1 LSNSEKPDPENA
13 VEEYVADE
21 NVVEYVADETVVE
34 YVADENA
41 VEDVAIDDLEVVT
54 ADTDTD
60 TDTASPVVASRPGG
74 LRNRALGNRA
84 LAVAG
89 ALLLASL
96 VAAGSVY
103 WFLYRPDRL
112 TDEAAQE
119 QVLEAARVG
128 TEAVLS
134 YSSASLDENLA
145 TAKSHLTGNFLEH
158 YSQFTDTVVRPAV
171 TQKGV
176 KTEASV
182 ARAAISQIRPGKAEV
197 LVFVN
202 QVTTS
207 KDRPA
212 PALATSSVM
221 MTLVKSQGSWL
232 ISEFN
237 PV

>member
-1 LSNSEKPDPENA
+1 VSNSEKPDPENA
-13 VEEYVADE
+13 VENAVE
-21 NVVEYVADETVVE
+21 NVVENVDEYVAGENVDE

-41 VEDVAIDDLEVVT
+41 DEDVAIDDLEVVT
-54 ADTDTD
+54 ADTDT
-60 TDTASPVVASRPGG
+60 ASPVVAARPGG
-74 LRNRALGNRA
+74 LRNRA

-145 TAKSHLTGNFLEH
+145 AAKSHLTGNFLEH

-182 ARAAISQIRPGKAEV
+182 ARAAISQMRPGKAEV

>member
-1 LSNSEKPDPENA
+1 MSNSEKPDPENA
-13 VEEYVADE
+13 VENAVENVDEYVADEYVAEEYVADE
-21 NVVEYVADETVVE
+21 NADEE

-54 ADTDTD
+54 ADTDT
-60 TDTASPVVASRPGG
+60 ASPVVAARPGG
-74 LRNRALGNRA
+74 LRNRA

-145 TAKSHLTGNFLEH
+145 AAKSHLTGNFLEH

-182 ARAAISQIRPGKAEV
+182 ARAAISQMRPGKAEV

>member
-34 YVADENA
+34 YVAEENA

-54 ADTDTD
+54 ADTD

-182 ARAAISQIRPGKAEV
+182 ARAAISQMRPGKAEV

>member
-1 LSNSEKPDPENA
+1 MSNSEKPDPENA
-13 VEEYVADE
+13 
-21 NVVEYVADETVVE
+21 DETVVE
-34 YVADENA
+34 YVAVEDVDKYVAVEDVDKYVA

-54 ADTDTD
+54 AD

-182 ARAAISQIRPGKAEV
+182 ARAAISQMRPGKAEV

>member
-1 LSNSEKPDPENA
+1 MSNSEKPDPENA

-34 YVADENA
+34 YVAEENA

-60 TDTASPVVASRPGG
+60 TDTASPVVASRPEG

-182 ARAAISQIRPGKAEV
+182 ARAAISQMRPGKAEV

>member
-1 LSNSEKPDPENA
+1 VSNSEKPDPENA
-13 VEEYVADE
+13 VENAVENVDEYVADEYVAEEYVADE
-21 NVVEYVADETVVE
+21 NADEE

-54 ADTDTD
+54 ADTDT
-60 TDTASPVVASRPGG
+60 ASPVVAARPGG
-74 LRNRALGNRA
+74 LRNRA

-112 TDEAAQE
+112 TDEAVQE

-145 TAKSHLTGNFLEH
+145 AAKSHLTGNFLEH

-182 ARAAISQIRPGKAEV
+182 ARAAISQMRPGKAEV

>member
-1 LSNSEKPDPENA
+1 MSNSEKPDPENA
-13 VEEYVADE
+13 VEEYVS
-21 NVVEYVADETVVE
+21 DETVVE
-34 YVADENA
+34 YVAVEDVDKYVA

-54 ADTDTD
+54 ADTDT
-60 TDTASPVVASRPGG
+60 ASPVVAPRPGG

-134 YSSASLDENLA
+134 YSSTSLDENLA

-182 ARAAISQIRPGKAEV
+182 ARAAISQMRPGKAEV

>member
-1 LSNSEKPDPENA
+1 MSNSEKPDPEN
-13 VEEYVADE
+13 ADE

-34 YVADENA
+34 YVADEDVDKYVA
-41 VEDVAIDDLEVVT
+41 VEDVAIDDLEVI
-54 ADTDTD
+54 AADTD
-60 TDTASPVVASRPGG
+60 TDTASPVVAARPGG
-74 LRNRALGNRA
+74 LRNRA

-182 ARAAISQIRPGKAEV
+182 ARAAISQMRPGKAEV

>member
-1 LSNSEKPDPENA
+1 MSNSEKPDPENA
-13 VEEYVADE
+13 
-21 NVVEYVADETVVE
+21 DETVVE
-34 YVADENA
+34 YVAVEDVDKYVA

-182 ARAAISQIRPGKAEV
+182 ARAAISQMRPGKAEV

>member
-1 LSNSEKPDPENA
+1 VSNSEKPDPENA
-13 VEEYVADE
+13 
-21 NVVEYVADETVVE
+21 DETVVE
-34 YVADENA
+34 YVAVEDVDKYVAVEDVDKYVA

-54 ADTDTD
+54 AD

-182 ARAAISQIRPGKAEV
+182 ARAAISQMRPGKAEV

>member
-1 LSNSEKPDPENA
+1 MSNSEKPDPENA
-13 VEEYVADE
+13 VENAVE
-21 NVVEYVADETVVE
+21 NVVENVDEYVAGENVDE

-41 VEDVAIDDLEVVT
+41 DEDVAIDDLEVVT
-54 ADTDTD
+54 ADTDT
-60 TDTASPVVASRPGG
+60 ASPVVAARPGG
-74 LRNRALGNRA
+74 LRNRA

-145 TAKSHLTGNFLEH
+145 AAKSHLTGNFLEH

-182 ARAAISQIRPGKAEV
+182 ARAAISQMRPGKAEV

>member
-1 LSNSEKPDPENA
+1 MSNSEKPDPENA
-13 VEEYVADE
+13 
-21 NVVEYVADETVVE
+21 DETVVE
-34 YVADENA
+34 YVAVEDVDKYVAVEDVDKYVA

-60 TDTASPVVASRPGG
+60 TASPVVASRPGG
-74 LRNRALGNRA
+74 LRNRA

-182 ARAAISQIRPGKAEV
+182 ARAAISQMRPGKAEV

>member
-1 LSNSEKPDPENA
+1 MSNSEKPDPENA

-207 KDRPA
+207 KARPA

-221 MTLVKSQGSWL
+221 MTLVKSRGSWL

>member
-1 LSNSEKPDPENA
+1 MSNSEKPDPENA
-13 VEEYVADE
+13 VENVDEYVAVE
-21 NVVEYVADETVVE
+21 N
-34 YVADENA
+34 VADENA

-60 TDTASPVVASRPGG
+60 TASPVVAARPGG
-74 LRNRALGNRA
+74 LRNRA

-145 TAKSHLTGNFLEH
+145 AAKSHLTGNFLEH

-182 ARAAISQIRPGKAEV
+182 ARAAISQMRPGKAEV

>member
-1 LSNSEKPDPENA
+1 VSNSEKPDPENA
-13 VEEYVADE
+13 
-21 NVVEYVADETVVE
+21 DETVVE
-34 YVADENA
+34 YVAVEDVDKYVAVEDVDKYVA

-60 TDTASPVVASRPGG
+60 TASPVVASRPGG
-74 LRNRALGNRA
+74 LRNRA

-182 ARAAISQIRPGKAEV
+182 ARAAISQMRPGKAEV

>member
-1 LSNSEKPDPENA
+1 MSNSEKPDPENA
-13 VEEYVADE
+13 VENAVENVDEYVADE
-21 NVVEYVADETVVE
+21 YVAEE

-41 VEDVAIDDLEVVT
+41 DEDVAIDDLEVVT
-54 ADTDTD
+54 ADTDT
-60 TDTASPVVASRPGG
+60 ASPVVAARPGG
-74 LRNRALGNRA
+74 LRNRA

-145 TAKSHLTGNFLEH
+145 AAKSHLTGNFLEH

-182 ARAAISQIRPGKAEV
+182 ARAAISQMRPGKAEV

>member
-1 LSNSEKPDPENA
+1 VSNSEKPDPENA

-21 NVVEYVADETVVE
+21 TVVE
-34 YVADENA
+34 YVAVEDVDKYVA

-54 ADTDTD
+54 ADTDT
-60 TDTASPVVASRPGG
+60 ASPVVASRPGS
-74 LRNRALGNRA
+74 LRNRALGNRALGNRA

-182 ARAAISQIRPGKAEV
+182 ARAAISQMRPGKAEV

>member
-1 LSNSEKPDPENA
+1 MSNSEKPDPENA

-21 NVVEYVADETVVE
+21 TVVE
-34 YVADENA
+34 YVAVEDVDKYVA

-54 ADTDTD
+54 ADTDT
-60 TDTASPVVASRPGG
+60 ASPVVASRPGS
-74 LRNRALGNRA
+74 LRNRALGNRALGNRA

-182 ARAAISQIRPGKAEV
+182 ARAAISQMRPGKAEV

>member
-1 LSNSEKPDPENA
+1 VSNSEKPDPENA
-13 VEEYVADE
+13 
-21 NVVEYVADETVVE
+21 DETVVE
-34 YVADENA
+34 YVAVEDVDKYVAVEDVDKYVA

-60 TDTASPVVASRPGG
+60 TASPVVASRPGG
-74 LRNRALGNRA
+74 LRNRVLGNRA

-176 KTEASV
+176 KTVASV
-182 ARAAISQIRPGKAEV
+182 ARAAISQMRPGKAEV

>member
-1 LSNSEKPDPENA
+1 MSNSEKPDPDNA
-13 VEEYVADE
+13 VEEYVAVE
-21 NVVEYVADETVVE
+21 NVDEYVVVE
-34 YVADENA
+34 NAD
-41 VEDVAIDDLEVVT
+41 EDVAIDDLDVVT

-74 LRNRALGNRA
+74 LRIRA

-89 ALLLASL
+89 ALVLASL

-134 YSSASLDENLA
+134 YSSTSLDENLA

-182 ARAAISQIRPGKAEV
+182 ARAAISQMRPGKAEV

>member
-1 LSNSEKPDPENA
+1 MSNSEKPDPEN
-13 VEEYVADE
+13 ADE

-34 YVADENA
+34 YVDD
-41 VEDVAIDDLEVVT
+41 EDVAIDDLEVI
-54 ADTDTD
+54 AADTD
-60 TDTASPVVASRPGG
+60 TDTASPVVAARPGG
-74 LRNRALGNRA
+74 LRNRA

-182 ARAAISQIRPGKAEV
+182 ARAAISQMRPGKAEV

>member
-1 LSNSEKPDPENA
+1 MSNSEKPDPD
-13 VEEYVADE
+13 VAGD
-21 NVVEYVADETVVE
+21 NVDEYVADETVVE
-34 YVADENA
+34 YVADE
-41 VEDVAIDDLEVVT
+41 DVAIDDLDVVT

-74 LRNRALGNRA
+74 LRNRA

-182 ARAAISQIRPGKAEV
+182 ARAAISQMRPGKAEV

>member
-1 LSNSEKPDPENA
+1 VSNSEKPDPENA
-13 VEEYVADE
+13 VENVDEYVAVE
-21 NVVEYVADETVVE
+21 N
-34 YVADENA
+34 VADENA

-60 TDTASPVVASRPGG
+60 TASPVVAARPGG
-74 LRNRALGNRA
+74 LRNRA

-145 TAKSHLTGNFLEH
+145 AAKSHLTGNFLEH

-182 ARAAISQIRPGKAEV
+182 ARAAISQMRPGKAEV